1 MWWYLL
7 AGLLAG
13 VLVGLNLPWKVPA
26 ILARYMAVGILAGV
40 DTSLGGLRAS
50 LEGEF
55 DIVIFATGFF
65 GNVLLSAGFVYVGD
79 MLGIELYL
87 AAVVAL
93 GARVFNNMGRIRRLL
108 LRDAVESRKQGASE
122 TGEKGK

>member
-1 MWWYLL
+1 MWYLL

-55 DIVIFATGFF
+55 DIMIFTTGFF
-65 GNVLLSAGFVYVGD
+65 GNVILSAGFVYVGD

-93 GARVFNNMGRIRRLL
+93 GVRVFNNMGRIRRHL
-108 LRDAVESRKQGASE
+108 LRSATNNGQESASS
-122 TGEKGK
+122 GE

>member
-1 MWWYLL
+1 MWYLL

-13 VLVGLNLPWKVPA
+13 VLVGLKLPWTVPA
-26 ILARYMAVGILAGV
+26 VLARYMAVGILAGV

-93 GARVFNNMGRIRRLL
+93 GVRVFNNMGRIRRLL
-108 LRDAVESRKQGASE
+108 LRDTASNGKEGARR
-122 TGEKGK
+122 GK

>member
-1 MWWYLL
+1 MWYLL

-13 VLVGLNLPWKVPA
+13 VLVGLNLPWQVPA
-26 ILARYMAVGILAGV
+26 IMARYMAVGILAGV

-55 DIVIFATGFF
+55 DMLIFTTGFF
-65 GNVLLSAGFVYVGD
+65 GNVILSAGFVYVGD

-93 GARVFNNMGRIRRLL
+93 GARVFNNVGRIRRHL
-108 LRDAVESRKQGASE
+108 LRTSGKNGQNGQEGASSPE
-122 TGEKGK
+122 